1 MFEEMMVHQSLR
13 SHLDFQT
20 PVRHQVERADR
31 VAAAQK
37 AGAGAVSSLPSAL

>member
-1 MFEEMMVHQSLR
+1 MFVEMMVHQILG
-13 SHLDFQT
+13 SHLHFQT
-20 PVRHQVERADR
+20 PVRHQVESADR